1 MTKYKI
7 NSFFWI
13 LLTAMTP
20 NSNCWGAYYNSV
32 EFNDIIVRLNKDK
45 VGYITVHNKTSG
57 IDHSCEIANWDNS
70 MLTGAGEIS
79 LTSDHVGVLI
89 ASGNKYLETEDV
101 KNCNGNAIS
110 VYSIP
115 YFDQE
120 ISTIIDM
127 NFEKKLVL
135 ALVVVDAHFRAY
147 QAIVYNFNGRKNI
160 FSGKGFWSD
169 SVKNTD
175 GTFSPG
181 NTLYLGKIS
190 PNGRFVAPNDLDC
203 SIDSFPGVWDIAKR
217 KKVIFP
223 SDKDASV
230 IDSKCW
236 ELFSG
241 KQSLNELGGKLAP

>member
-1 MTKYKI
+1 MTRYKI

-32 EFNDIIVRLNKDK
+32 EFNDIIMRLNKDK

-57 IDHSCEIANWDNS
+57 IDHSCEIANWGNS

-147 QAIVYNFNGRKNI
+147 QAIVSNFNGRKNI

-241 KQSLNELGGKLAP
+241 KQSLNELGSKLAP